1 MEELSWWSES
11 AVWGAGS
18 VDWGDWAGV
27 DVAKK
32 RVVDKAIRIGSGLV
46 GRGVLEDMFVRLTVS
61 RCFGRAEDTLAE
73 NGKDL
78 TQRARREEH
87 RGRRELGAGRRM
99 CTGLRSKRDFS
110 LRRLR
115 RNDVAG
121 LGSVPRAWKLC
132 CDPSA
137 STRKRRASPVGMTA

>member
-32 RVVDKAIRIGSGLV
+32 RVVDKAIRSGSGLV

-73 NGKDL
+73 NTGKDL
-78 TQRARREEH
+78 TQRD
-87 RGRRELGAGRRM
+87 GELDQGTSM
-99 CTGLRSKRDFS
+99 CTRLRSKRDSS

-115 RNDVAG
+115 
-121 LGSVPRAWKLC
+121 SE
-132 CDPSA
+132 
-137 STRKRRASPVGMTA
+137 